1 MLHAALL
8 PDISSSIK
16 AIGAY
21 GTVASRGASRPFCT
35 PRAPTRESHRMHRV
49 GVGGG
54 GLGWGVGA
62 NGLLPA
68 QPSPL
73 TVQAPGG
80 WIRSALDWLPLSLK
94 PLAQA
99 ALREVLVLDDVNHR
113 LGRRVEARSVVRR

>member
-1 MLHAALL
+1 MLHAALLVL

-21 GTVASRGASRPFCT
+21 GTVASRRVSRPFCT
-35 PRAPTRESHRMHRV
+35 PRAPTRESRRMQGV
-49 GVGGG
+49 GVGG
-54 GLGWGVGA
+54 WEVGA
-62 NGLLPA
+62 NGLQPA
-68 QPSPL
+68 PPSPQ

-99 ALREVLVLDDVNHR
+99 ALREVLGLDDVNHR
-113 LGRRVEARSVVRR
+113 LGRRVEGRSGVRR